1 MPRKSE
7 LLRRRDKALA
17 LAEIEREK
25 REAMRAAVERMRA
38 ATETPEER
46 AEREAREVEFA
57 REQAARWEKDFW
69 ERKER
74 EYRSKRGS
82 H

>member
-1 MPRKSE
+1 M
-7 LLRRRDKALA
+7 AA
-17 LAEIEREK
+17 LAEEERNK
-25 REAMRAAVERMRA
+25 RKAMRAAVERMRA

-46 AEREAREVEFA
+46 AKREAEEAEFA
-57 REQAARWEKDFW
+57 REEAKRWEKDFW